1 MKPAWEGGL
10 ERGPPLLETWSGSLS
25 TTKGTEEMRES
36 SFELASR
43 LRAEAEALEELFLEA
58 ENNNSYHARVE
69 EESRLEELLGLAQD
83 RLATLRL
90 ESLQEALEDVEAI
103 VRGLRDDETR
113 REEEGRPLG
122 LIQNFIRLAES
133 ERVRLHHIIDAATRA
148 EDESRRVRERGNRG
162 WNSAERFYSGE
173 SRPRRTTP
181 DVSRETPRRDAAAAA
196 ARPRKAAPV
205 REVVNEF
212 SDLDS
217 I

>member
-1 MKPAWEGGL
+1 
-10 ERGPPLLETWSGSLS
+10 
-25 TTKGTEEMRES
+25 MRES

-90 ESLQEALEDVEAI
+90 EALQEALEDVEAI

-113 REEEGRPLG
+113 RTEEGRPLG

-133 ERVRLHHIIDAATRA
+133 ERVRLHHIIDAAVRA
-148 EDESRRVRERGNRG
+148 EDESRRSRERGRG
-162 WNSAERFYSGE
+162 WNSAERYYSGE
-173 SRPRRTTP
+173 RPPRR
-181 DVSRETPRRDAAAAA
+181 DQVSREIPRRERDTAPQ
-196 ARPRKAAPV
+196 RPRKVQV

-217 I
+217 A

>member
-1 MKPAWEGGL
+1 
-10 ERGPPLLETWSGSLS
+10 
-25 TTKGTEEMRES
+25 MRES

-90 ESLQEALEDVEAI
+90 EALQEALEDVEAI
-103 VRGLRDDETR
+103 VRGLREDETR
-113 REEEGRPLG
+113 RGEEGRPLG

-133 ERVRLHHIIDAATRA
+133 ERVRLHHIIDAAVRA
-148 EDESRRVRERGNRG
+148 EDESRRSRERGKG
-162 WNSAERFYSGE
+162 WGSAERYYSGE
-173 SRPRRTTP
+173 RPPRRQE
-181 DVSRETPRRDAAAAA
+181 VSREVSPRREAAAAP
-196 ARPRKAAPV
+196 RPRKVV

-217 I
+217 A